1 MLQIKSGQK
10 KSDDTTVT
18 KEEEDQ
24 FNDNLPDFFSAE
36 YETQQ
41 LRKFQKHLFVGIF
54 SSGFFM
60 GLTIKT
66 YQSRVSGGV
75 SVMSPFFT
83 LLGLGIMMGTGLRM
97 AQRSNSNE

>member
-10 KSDDTTVT
+10 KSDDNMIT
-18 KEEEDQ
+18 KEEADQ

-36 YETQQ
+36 YETHQ

-66 YQSRVSGGV
+66 YQNRVTGGV

-83 LLGLGIMMGTGLRM
+83 LLGLGIMMGAGLRM
-97 AQRSNSNE
+97 AQRSNLNE